1 MPKISHHGENSN
13 QNVID
18 IEWSNEQHKDAL
30 LNIGI
35 PLKSNNWIR
44 PDTPVRWASDS
55 SHKTPKK
62 GIRLTYSFI
71 SKKSRF
77 NYEDDRRSHKN
88 LRQFQQ
94 ETEK

>member
-1 MPKISHHGENSN
+1 MPKISRHGGNSN

-44 PDTPVRWASDS
+44 PDTPFRWASDS

-77 NYEDDRRSHKN
+77 NYEDDHGVIKTLANFSK
-88 LRQFQQ
+88 
-94 ETEK
+94 K